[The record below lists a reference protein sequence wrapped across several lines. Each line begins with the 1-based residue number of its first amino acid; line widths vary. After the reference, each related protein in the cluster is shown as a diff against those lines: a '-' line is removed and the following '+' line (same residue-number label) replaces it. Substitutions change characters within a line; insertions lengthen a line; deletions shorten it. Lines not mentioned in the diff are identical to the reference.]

1 MSRSASDIAK
11 AQEKSLGDVIFC
23 LTLELGERII
33 PSVMSDSYQKAL
45 DDARKELADLPKQ
58 RQVAIEFF
66 NLREVQLKKI
76 IEGLEPICDTIGQ
89 LAGNPTILD
98 LIADDYE
105 PGLQESVAAI
115 LRAHAPSILPPTM
128 VRDELERVGVNTTH
142 YSNAMAT
149 IHRALGR
156 LADDPKSRIVA
167 VKEDGK
173 IIGYKY
179 TGVPP
184 EPGTE
189 YAALLRRFAPPTSR
203 RRRGSQVGLQK
214 LAEEALADEEKKS

>member
-11 AQEKSLGDVIFC
+11 AQEKALGDARFL
-23 LTLELGERII
+23 LTSSLGERII

-66 NLREVQLKKI
+66 NQREIQLRQM

-89 LAGNPTILD
+89 LAANPTILD

-115 LRAHAPSILPPTM
+115 LRTHAPNVLAPTA
-128 VRDELERVGVNTTH
+128 VRDELERAGVNTTN

-156 LADDPKSRIVA
+156 LADDPKS
-167 VKEDGK
+167 K
-173 IIGYKY
+173 IISIRKERKIVGYKY

-184 EPGTE
+184 EPRLKSFVE
-189 YAALLRRFAPPTSR
+189 SARKRELER
-203 RRRGSQVGLQK
+203 
-214 LAEEALADEEKKS
+214 LAESVKKKS